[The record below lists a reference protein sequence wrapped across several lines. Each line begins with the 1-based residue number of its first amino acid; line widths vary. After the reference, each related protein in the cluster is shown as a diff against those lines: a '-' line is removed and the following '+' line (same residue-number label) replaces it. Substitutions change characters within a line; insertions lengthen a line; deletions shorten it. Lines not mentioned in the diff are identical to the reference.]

1 MSVARPALAIG
12 SSPPTRKANPVRVL
26 IVDDSAVAR
35 AVIERMI
42 VDQGGFEIAASVE
55 SAAAALDHLARETV
69 DIILLDIMMPE
80 RTGLCA
86 LPDLIAQGGGAPVL
100 IVSATAEEGAAETVR
115 ALALGAADTLAKP
128 GRGSFGGQ
136 FAKVLADK
144 MSRLV
149 RDRIEPGK
157 AASAPAGSQAP
168 SGVTLRALTNDVPGV
183 IAVGASTGGL
193 HALSAVLRAMPGV
206 PAVPILITQHL
217 PPVFMPYF
225 ARQLNEIA
233 NCPAKVAA
241 DGDRL
246 TPGAILVAPGEAHL
260 RIERVG
266 GIARVRLDDSPAPS
280 RCLPSVD
287 PMFDSIAE
295 VYGRNGLGVV
305 LSGMGRDGEFGART
319 LVEAGGQIIVQDRAT
334 SVVWGMPGTV
344 AQAGLASA
352 MQPPDGIAAVLWRL
366 AGDRS

>member
-1 MSVARPALAIG
+1 MSVARPALATG
-12 SSPPTRKANPVRVL
+12 SSPPLRKADPVRVL

-35 AVIERMI
+35 AVIARMI
-42 VDQGGFEIAASVE
+42 DDQGGFEIAACVE
-55 SAAAALDHLARETV
+55 SAAAALGYLARETV

-136 FAKVLADK
+136 FAKVLGDK
-144 MSRLV
+144 MLRLV
-149 RDRIEPGK
+149 RDRVEPAK
-157 AASAPAGSQAP
+157 IAENPADKRQP
-168 SGVTLRALTNDVPGV
+168 SGIALRALGQECPGV

-193 HALSAVLRAMPGV
+193 HALSAVLRAL
-206 PAVPILITQHL
+206 PAIPAMPILVTQHL

-225 ARQLNEIA
+225 ARQLTEIA
-233 NCPAKVAA
+233 HCPAKVAA

-266 GIARVRLDDSPAPS
+266 GSVRVRLDDTPAIS

-287 PMFDSIAE
+287 PMFDSVAE
-295 VYGRNGLGVV
+295 VYGRHGLGVV
-305 LSGMGRDGEFGART
+305 LSGMGRDGEHGART
-319 LVEAGGQIIVQDRAT
+319 LVAAGGQIIVQDHAS

-352 MQPPDGIAAVLWRL
+352 MQPPDGIAAILWRL
-366 AGDRS
+366 AGDGT